1 MNENKDIQNNPKTD
15 TPESPSDKKIFIR
28 ALIKVGVISALIIIA
43 LYFSPNENKQILI
56 TSYIYGLF
64 CFALNSFISL
74 RRILLGLQVASSP
87 AFFVSNSFFRMGL
100 FGLMLAVG
108 LKYLYLNI
116 FLILVG
122 FFLPFMFI
130 IYEKLRELYRESK
143 EIDKILK

>member
-1 MNENKDIQNNPKTD
+1 MNDNKEMQDNLQTGAQQ
-15 TPESPSDKKIFIR
+15 SPSDKKIFIR
-28 ALIKVGVISALIIIA
+28 ALIKVGVISALIIVA

-56 TSYIYGLF
+56 TSFIYGLF

-100 FGLMLAVG
+100 FGLMLAIG
-108 LKYLYLNI
+108 LKYLFLNI

-122 FFLPFMFI
+122 FFLPFLFI

>member
-1 MNENKDIQNNPKTD
+1 MNENKDTQDNLQTN
-15 TPESPSDKKIFIR
+15 TPQTPSDKKLFIR
-28 ALIKVGVISALIIIA
+28 ALIKVGVVSALIVVA

-56 TSYIYGLF
+56 TSFIYGIF

-108 LKYLYLNI
+108 LKYMQLNI

-122 FFLPFMFI
+122 FFLPFLFI
-130 IYEKLRELYRESK
+130 IYEKLRELYHESK

>member
-1 MNENKDIQNNPKTD
+1 MNENKDIQNSLKTD

>member
-1 MNENKDIQNNPKTD
+1 MNENKDIQNNPQTD
-15 TPESPSDKKIFIR
+15 AAQSPSDKKIFIR
-28 ALIKVGVISALIIIA
+28 ALIKVGIISVIIIVA
-43 LYFSPNENKQILI
+43 LYFSPDANKQILI
-56 TSYIYGLF
+56 ESFAYGLL
-64 CFALNSFISL
+64 CFVLNSFISL

-100 FGLMLAVG
+100 FGLMLAIG

-122 FFLPFMFI
+122 FFLPFLFI
-130 IYEKLRELYRESK
+130 IYEKVRELYRESK